1 MAKRV
6 RGGDEAA
13 IVEMHFKEAPK
24 GVKKWGGTKE
34 VVTIRYSKF
43 FLRLVYLP
51 CGRGNCTKCPHGPYW
66 YFGYCHQRKVR
77 QIYLGKTL
85 LGEKALRHP
94 EILEVVGE
102 VQRQMGVPVL
112 AKEAAAL
119 YRDETGKRESDGSD
133 RGGGRYRSA
142 EVVGNAAGAA
152 GGARN

>member
-6 RGGDEAA
+6 RGGDRAPV
-13 IVEMHFKEAPK
+13 VEMLFKQPPK
-24 GVKKWGGTKE
+24 GVKKWTGTRE

-43 FLRLVYLP
+43 FLRLVFLP
-51 CGRGNCTKCPHGPYW
+51 CGKGNCTKCPHGPYW

-85 LGEKALRHP
+85 LGEKALRHS

-112 AKEAAAL
+112 AREAAEL
-119 YRDETGKRESDGSD
+119 YKDEIGKWVSDGSD
-133 RGGGRYRSA
+133 RSPGRGRSA
-142 EVVGNAAGAA
+142 AVVGK
-152 GGARN
+152 